1 MRQISLIISLDL
13 NQLTLKMS
21 EDLLGIDI
29 PMIYVYL
36 PHEIPLNS
44 LAVVL

>member
-21 EDLLGIDI
+21 EDLLGII